1 MKEEGRDKEDVNDA
15 DNEELDDDD
24 DDDDEVYTDGE
35 DNDFDDQDARDDD
48 VSVIDRAILGRNA
61 PLLFNRR
68 PQRDLETRLKW
79 IIIVYERK
87 TL

>member
-15 DNEELDDDD
+15 DNEELE
-24 DDDDEVYTDGE
+24 DDEVYTDGE

-48 VSVIDRAILGRNA
+48 VSVIDRAILGGDA

-68 PQRDLETRLKW
+68 PQRNLETRIKW

>member
-15 DNEELDDDD
+15 DNEELE

-48 VSVIDRAILGRNA
+48 VSVIDRAILGG
-61 PLLFNRR
+61 
-68 PQRDLETRLKW
+68 TRHFCLTDD
-79 IIIVYERK
+79 RK
-87 TL
+87 EI